1 MILSKPDIM
10 ANTVEASTA
19 EDSEQPMIS
28 VVVVDDHPLFR
39 RGVVELLN
47 DSQQM
52 KVVAEYDNALTLFD
66 EITTIAPDLLL
77 LDLQMPE
84 RSGLELLQQ
93 IREKDSELKVIIITA
108 CADQDKLL
116 EALRYGANGYLQKDT
131 PPDEIIYHLMN
142 VMQGQV
148 ALNDNAVT
156 SLAGHLHQSHQQ
168 QAEQASHALDE
179 MTDRERQ
186 TLHHIAQGLNNK
198 LIARELGISDGTVKV
213 YVKNLL
219 RKLNLHSRL
228 ELAAWAHKN
237 ADDIL
242 IDNTSTE
249 NKSTEDGFTSLN
261 IAPLSTINKKEF

>member
-1 MILSKPDIM
+1 MLPSKPE
-10 ANTVEASTA
+10 AQASTVESNGQT
-19 EDSEQPMIS
+19 MIS

-66 EITTIAPDLLL
+66 ELATIAPDLLL

-84 RSGLELLQQ
+84 KSGLELLQQ

-108 CADQDKLL
+108 CTDQDKLL

-131 PPDEIIYHLMN
+131 PPDEIIHHLIN

-148 ALNDNAVT
+148 ALNDTAVT
-156 SLAGHLHQSHQQ
+156 SLAGHLHQRHQQ
-168 QAEQASHALDE
+168 QTEQANQALDE

-228 ELAAWAHKN
+228 ELAAWSHKN

-242 IDNTSTE
+242 LESKPVE
-249 NKSTEDGFTSLN
+249 NKSTDDLPTLITAASS
-261 IAPLSTINKKEF
+261 PTINKREH